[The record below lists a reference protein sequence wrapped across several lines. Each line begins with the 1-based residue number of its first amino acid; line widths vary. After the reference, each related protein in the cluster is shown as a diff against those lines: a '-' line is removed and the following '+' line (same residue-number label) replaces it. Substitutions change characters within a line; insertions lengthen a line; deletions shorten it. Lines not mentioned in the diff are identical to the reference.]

1 VNERGP
7 YRSREETQRR
17 LLAAGVDLA
26 RHRLPKDPFGHVRTN
41 DLIDEAGVS
50 TSALYR
56 AFGTV
61 ENFHRVL
68 IERVVNTYWE
78 SHVEDLDEGIVE
90 LMASEPTLA
99 EVHRVLGAASFADLM
114 ADEFDNLQVAM
125 AALHEDEK
133 MSELFLETDERTI
146 TSMAGF
152 YAHAGELLGCTPRC
166 GAEFEDVVVL
176 NLALFDG
183 MVMWGKVDPEIIE
196 DEIDGPDG
204 VPGINGPWSPT
215 GVGSWALGEHMLEMT

>member
-1 VNERGP
+1 MNERGP

-26 RHRLPKDPFGHVRTN
+26 RHRLPTDPFGHVRTN

-68 IERVVNTYWE
+68 
-78 SHVEDLDEGIVE
+78 
-90 LMASEPTLA
+90 A
-99 EVHRVLGAASFADLM
+99 AASFADLM

-125 AALHEDEK
+125 AALHEDE
-133 MSELFLETDERTI
+133 S
-146 TSMAGF
+146 
-152 YAHAGELLGCTPRC
+152 
-166 GAEFEDVVVL
+166 
-176 NLALFDG
+176 
-183 MVMWGKVDPEIIE
+183 
-196 DEIDGPDG
+196 DGPDG